1 MYPPHLR
8 GHMSARM
15 EDERMFRRRGSMDS
29 LDGLSDD
36 DMMPRL
42 LRNPGPPRRLLQR
55 APGARGTAAARLSR
69 GSASGPPSRE
79 LIVQLTDMGFAW
91 SHAVAALEANGSSVE
106 RSADWLLSGAAS
118 GIPETG
124 DPAAAG
130 GGEGVPEPEPEPEV
144 DEEAKAKEEAEKKAK
159 EEAEAKKA
167 KEEAEA
173 AAVRC
178 QAPLIL
184 LAPADSASP
193 C

>member
-29 LDGLSDD
+29 LDDLSDD

-42 LRNPGPPRRLLQR
+42 LRNPGPPRRPGHDR
-55 APGARGTAAARLSR
+55 HGHRPPGARGMTPARRSR
-69 GSASGPPSRE
+69 GSASAPPRE

-130 GGEGVPEPEPEPEV
+130 GGEGEPEPEPEPGPPPEPEPEPV
-144 DEEAKAKEEAEKKAK
+144 L
-159 EEAEAKKA
+159 
-167 KEEAEA
+167 A
-173 AAVRC
+173 ARRRSC
-178 QAPLIL
+178 G
-184 LAPADSASP
+184 PAGRG
-193 C
+193 